1 MVKNKGRSKEYN
13 LLKEKKKMYRN
24 HFIVYLLT
32 FIPCVLALI
41 GFNVFLLFSAS
52 NLFLAFL
59 VEALG
64 DYVLF
69 INFFLI
75 IFDSLIG
82 LFLTHA
88 LRGYISTKKNINQS
102 EHSVLALE
110 RVILKFLRDNKG
122 KAFTSASLINR
133 INHEGL
139 PEDVE
144 SVLCD
149 LVGGNTINR
158 TVKDN
163 TPYYSI

>member
-1 MVKNKGRSKEYN
+1 MVKNKDYS
-13 LLKEKKKMYRN
+13 LLKEKKNRYRN

-41 GFNVFLLFSAS
+41 GFNVLLLFSAS
-52 NLFLAFL
+52 NPFLAFL

-64 DYVLF
+64 GYVLY
-69 INFFLI
+69 INLFLI

-82 LFLTHA
+82 LFLTLA
-88 LRGYISTKKNINQS
+88 LRGFMSTKKSINRS

-110 RVILKFLRDNKG
+110 RVILKFLLDNKG
-122 KAFTSASLINR
+122 KAFTSASLMNR

-139 PEDVE
+139 SKDVE
-144 SVLCD
+144 SVLND
-149 LVGGNTINR
+149 LANGKTITR

-163 TPYYSI
+163 TLYYSM